1 MATETGEKQQ
11 TKSRRGEAN
20 KSDDSGEN
28 QQEEQDQNQTQS
40 KAKNQSSGDSGRR
53 EQAAAR
59 RESSAQ
65 EASQGSGRPRY
76 VYNPSGAVQA
86 ALLRLATNWRATG
99 SVHQAMAAY
108 TEILV
113 RYPGTGAAQA
123 AAEDLVSLADALEK
137 EGMFYSALAVLR
149 KVEAYG

>member
-11 TKSRRGEAN
+11 TKSRGGDADRE
-20 KSDDSGEN
+20 EN
-28 QQEEQDQNQTQS
+28 GGDQQEAQD
-40 KAKNQSSGDSGRR
+40 KNQARSEAKTRSSGDSGQR
-53 EQAAAR
+53 EQANAGR
-59 RESSAQ
+59 DSSAQ
-65 EASQGSGRPRY
+65 GASQGSGRPRY
-76 VYNPSGAVQA
+76 AYNPSGAVQA
-86 ALLRLATNWRATG
+86 ALLRLASNWRATG

-137 EGMFYSALAVLR
+137 EGLFYTALSVLR